1 MSRQNVE
8 IVRRAYEAWNAGS
21 SDVLRELYD
30 PNAIIVRGLE
40 GWPEGEEPA
49 VGREAVLRVFEE
61 VREAWDA
68 DTLEP
73 ISLIDAGDRVVARQK
88 WHGVGQGPEST
99 MEWTL
104 IFTLRKGR
112 IFLMEYFWDHAEAL
126 EALGLSEQDAQGD
139 S

>member
-1 MSRQNVE
+1 MSQENVE
-8 IVRRAYEAWNAGS
+8 IVRRAFEAWNAGS

-73 ISLIDAGDRVVARQK
+73 ISLIDAGDRVVVRQK

-99 MEWTL
+99 MECTVV
-104 IFTLRKGR
+104 FTLRKGKV
-112 IFLMEYFWDHAEAL
+112 FLMEYFWDHTEAL
-126 EALGLSEQDAQGD
+126 SAVGLSE
-139 S
+139 

>member
-1 MSRQNVE
+1 VSRENVE
-8 IVRRAYEAWNAGS
+8 VVRRAYEAWNARS
-21 SDVLRELYD
+21 LDVLRELYD

-73 ISLIDAGDRVVARQK
+73 ISFIDAGDRVVVRQK
-88 WHGVGQGPEST
+88 WHGVGHGPDSS

-104 IFTLRKGR
+104 IYTIRKGK
-112 IFLMEYFWDHAEAL
+112 IFLMEYFWDHDDAL
-126 EALGLSEQDAQGD
+126 EALGMAE
-139 S
+139 